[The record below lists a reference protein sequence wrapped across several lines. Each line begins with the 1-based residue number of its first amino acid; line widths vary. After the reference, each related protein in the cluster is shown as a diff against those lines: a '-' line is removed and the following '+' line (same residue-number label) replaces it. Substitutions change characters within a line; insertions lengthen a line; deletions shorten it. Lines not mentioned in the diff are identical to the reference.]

1 MGPACNLVPAHSQ
14 FRDQFSEGPPLAT
27 LAQAIA
33 LPTDFSARLASF
45 AGLPSWIALYQLHI
59 QLRAHSAA
67 IALPTDFSA
76 KLARNTQLI
85 LAEETGIT
93 RVGGC
98 GDWLVVL
105 NVRSGVQLVQCR

>member
-1 MGPACNLVPAHSQ
+1 MGLACNLLPAHSQ

-27 LAQAIA
+27 LAQ
-33 LPTDFSARLASF
+33 
-45 AGLPSWIALYQLHI
+45 
-59 QLRAHSAA
+59 A

-105 NVRSGVQLVQCR
+105 NVRSGVQLVQCRYRQC